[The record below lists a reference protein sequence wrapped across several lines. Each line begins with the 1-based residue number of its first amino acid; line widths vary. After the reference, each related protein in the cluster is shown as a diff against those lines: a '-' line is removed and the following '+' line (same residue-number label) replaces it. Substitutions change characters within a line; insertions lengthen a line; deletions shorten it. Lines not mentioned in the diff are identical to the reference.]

1 MLIDLQERLLK
12 KAEAEKDGKAAE
24 SKKPIVV
31 KFGINHI
38 TYLVEQVRAACTSV
52 QNSRCGRVQRQLTP
66 RRLVS
71 AGQGAAGGHRS
82 RR

>member
-38 TYLVEQVRAACTSV
+38 TYLVEQVRA
-52 QNSRCGRVQRQLTP
+52 
-66 RRLVS
+66 
-71 AGQGAAGGHRS
+71 
-82 RR
+82 

>member
-1 MLIDLQERLLK
+1 MPTCDMQERLLK

-38 TYLVEQVRAACTSV
+38 TYLVEQARAQLAHSILRSV
-52 QNSRCGRVQRQLTP
+52 
-66 RRLVS
+66 
-71 AGQGAAGGHRS
+71 
-82 RR
+82 